1 MGSAP
6 IRTQGPVQ
14 DPWHKQRKGLFSMK
28 LLSCIKQRFQRLSMR
43 RKLFLSYIIPV
54 FFCSIL
60 VWTFSSITL
69 QRRSEENLRDTLTQY
84 NTQADNLLTSYLQS
98 MLYITRQL
106 LNNSDLARICSDP
119 DFAKPGDDLSSI
131 REYLNVNPIFQLI
144 ELQNGNYRIGMY
156 VPDSVLYSINNY
168 YFYPLSEITER
179 DDYASMNEALS
190 SGSSVYCILRDKSTS
205 DPKSTQD
212 YLAQI
217 TLYTV
222 TDRDGN
228 PRSFPVKAEI
238 STATLQKALA
248 NAILTPKSLVYLTDP
263 NGSLIASSDP
273 DSLSALIS
281 DGFHV
286 NNSLDDWS
294 TIRYCGTDYIV
305 CHHRLSTNNWQIV
318 SLIHRGEYDRQ
329 VYSLSRLLFFF
340 FSIILVIAAITSY
353 NLSRYYTNRISVLN
367 AAINEVK
374 DGNLNVQ
381 VSRSDLSLPS
391 GDEMDT
397 LYQNFDYMIQRICD
411 LMKEEYWL
419 GKSISHAEMRA
430 LQAQINPH
438 FLYNTLD
445 LINWGAMDYGAD
457 KVARLSRDLGQFY
470 RLSLNH
476 GKSSILIADEL
487 RHVQSYVDI
496 ENAHYED
503 AIDLHID
510 VPDEIRQYG
519 CLNITLQ
526 PFVENSIVHGMAE
539 HPEITSCDI
548 TIRAVL
554 KDGDIIFTV
563 TDDGPGID
571 PELVAKITGDSMPR
585 SSKGFGVSNI
595 CFRIR
600 LCYGSEYGVRYIT
613 EGHEDGGCEAEI
625 RIKALSLPAL
635 QKELGEQ

>member
-1 MGSAP
+1 ML
-6 IRTQGPVQ
+6 PV
-14 DPWHKQRKGLFSMK
+14 LFC
-28 LLSCIKQRFQRLSMR
+28 CIVV
-43 RKLFLSYIIPV
+43 II
-54 FFCSIL
+54 IA
-60 VWTFSSITL
+60 SITL
-69 QRRSEENLRDTLTQY
+69 QKRSEKNLRETLDQY

-98 MLYITRQL
+98 MQYITRQI
-106 LNNSDLARICSDP
+106 LNNSELTRICSAP
-119 DFAKPGDDLSSI
+119 DFARPGDDLSSI
-131 REYLNVNPIFQLI
+131 REYLQINPIFQLI

-156 VPDSVLYSINNY
+156 IPDSVLYSINNY
-168 YFYPLSEITER
+168 YFYPLSEITGR
-179 DDYASMNEALS
+179 GDYASMSEVLS
-190 SGSSVYCILRDKSTS
+190 NGSSVYCILQDKGTS
-205 DPKSTQD
+205 EPNSTQD

-217 TLYTV
+217 TLFTAAQG
-222 TDRDGN
+222 DGTA
-228 PRSFPVKAEI
+228 RSFPVKAEI
-238 STATLQKALA
+238 SVAALQKALA
-248 NAILTPKSLVYLTDP
+248 NARLTEGSLVYLIDD

-273 DSLSALIS
+273 DSLSALLS
-281 DGFHV
+281 DDFHV
-286 NNSLDDWS
+286 NNTFADWS
-294 TIRYCGTDYIV
+294 TIRYCGTDYYV
-305 CHHRLSTNNWQIV
+305 YRHRLSSNNWWII
-318 SLIHRGEYDRQ
+318 SLIPRTEYGRQ
-329 VYSLSRLLFFF
+329 VYSLSLLLLSFFA
-340 FSIILVIAAITSY
+340 IVMMIAAITSS
-353 NLSRYYTNRISVLN
+353 LLARYYTNRISVLN
-367 AAINEVK
+367 NAINEVK
-374 DGNLNVQ
+374 GGNLSVQ
-381 VSRSDLSLPS
+381 VSRLMPPPPS

-411 LMKEEYWL
+411 LMKEEYRL

-476 GKSSILIADEL
+476 GKSSILIADEI
-487 RHVQSYVDI
+487 RHVQSYVSI
-496 ENAHYED
+496 ENVHYED
-503 AIDLHID
+503 AIDLHIN
-510 VPDEIRQYG
+510 VPEEIRRFA

-526 PFVENSIVHGMAE
+526 PFVENAIVHGMAE

-571 PELVAKITGDSMPR
+571 PDVAAQITGNSMNR
-585 SSKGFGVSNI
+585 GHKGFGVANI

-625 RIKALSLPAL
+625 RIRAFSLTAL